1 MNPKRTVIIIFLF
14 LLFLTAYGSMFV
26 VHQVQQVL
34 VLQFGDPK
42 RIIKEPGLKFKLPL
56 IQNTVDY
63 DKRIL
68 DYDLPVEEIIASD
81 QKRLVVDPFARYKI
95 LDPLKF
101 YQTVRNENGIRNRL
115 NSIIIAELRRVEG
128 GVELSSLLTDKRQS
142 IMSDIRDEV
151 NREAQR
157 FGIEVIDVRIRRADL
172 PEANSLAI
180 YDRMKSE
187 REKEAREYRAQGQE
201 ASKRIRSIADRDKT
215 VILANASK
223 KGQILKGEGDSQSI
237 KIYANAFKKDPEFFM
252 FYRSMQAYKES
263 LSDESTT
270 MVLSPNSD
278 FFKYFRCNFNPQT
291 VKVTFL
297 WKIED
302 FHYIS

>member
-42 RIIKEPGLKFKLPL
+42 RVIKEPGLKFKLPL

-63 DKRIL
+63 DKRVL

-115 NSIIIAELRRVEG
+115 NSIIIAALRRVVG

-142 IMSDIRDEV
+142 IMSNIRDEV

-278 FFKYFRCNFNPQT
+278 FFKYFNNILRIP
-291 VKVTFL
+291 K
-297 WKIED
+297 K
-302 FHYIS
+302 

>member
-34 VLQFGDPK
+34 VLQLGDPK

-63 DKRIL
+63 DKRVL

-115 NSIIIAELRRVEG
+115 NSIIIAALRRVVG
-128 GVELSSLLTDKRQS
+128 GVKLSSLLTDKRQS

-278 FFKYFRCNFNPQT
+278 FFKYFNNILRIP
-291 VKVTFL
+291 K
-297 WKIED
+297 K
-302 FHYIS
+302 

>member
-42 RIIKEPGLKFKLPL
+42 RVIKEPGLKFKLPL

-115 NSIIIAELRRVEG
+115 NSIIIAALRRVVG

-223 KGQILKGEGDSQSI
+223 KGQILKGEGDSRSI

-278 FFKYFRCNFNPQT
+278 FFKYFNNILRIP
-291 VKVTFL
+291 K
-297 WKIED
+297 K
-302 FHYIS
+302 

>member
-42 RIIKEPGLKFKLPL
+42 RVIKEPGLKFKLPL

-115 NSIIIAELRRVEG
+115 NSIIIAALRRVV
-128 GVELSSLLTDKRQS
+128 GVVKLSSLLTDKRQS

-180 YDRMKSE
+180 FDRMKSE

-278 FFKYFRCNFNPQT
+278 FFKYFNNILRIP
-291 VKVTFL
+291 K
-297 WKIED
+297 K
-302 FHYIS
+302 

>member
-1 MNPKRTVIIIFLF
+1 VIIIFLF

-42 RIIKEPGLKFKLPL
+42 RVIKEPGLKFKLPL

-115 NSIIIAELRRVEG
+115 NSIIIAALRRVVG

-142 IMSDIRDEV
+142 IMSDIRNEV

-278 FFKYFRCNFNPQT
+278 FFKYFNNILRIP
-291 VKVTFL
+291 K
-297 WKIED
+297 K
-302 FHYIS
+302 

>member
-42 RIIKEPGLKFKLPL
+42 RVIKEPGLKFKLPL

-115 NSIIIAELRRVEG
+115 NSIIIAALRRVVG

-180 YDRMKSE
+180 FDRMKSE

-223 KGQILKGEGDSQSI
+223 KGQILRGEGDSQSI
-237 KIYANAFKKDPEFFM
+237 KIYANAFNKDPEFFM

-278 FFKYFRCNFNPQT
+278 FFKYFNNILRIP
-291 VKVTFL
+291 K
-297 WKIED
+297 K
-302 FHYIS
+302 

>member
-115 NSIIIAELRRVEG
+115 NSIIIAALRRVVG

-223 KGQILKGEGDSQSI
+223 KGQILRGEGDSQSI
-237 KIYANAFKKDPEFFM
+237 KIYANAFNKDPEFFM

-278 FFKYFRCNFNPQT
+278 FFKYFNNILRIP
-291 VKVTFL
+291 K
-297 WKIED
+297 K
-302 FHYIS
+302 

>member
-42 RIIKEPGLKFKLPL
+42 RVIKEPGLKFKLPL

-115 NSIIIAELRRVEG
+115 NSIIIAALRRVVG
-128 GVELSSLLTDKRQS
+128 GVKLSSLLTDKRQS

-180 YDRMKSE
+180 FDRMKSE

-223 KGQILKGEGDSQSI
+223 KGQILRGEGDSQSI
-237 KIYANAFKKDPEFFM
+237 KIYANAFNKDPEFFM

-278 FFKYFRCNFNPQT
+278 FFKYFNNILRIP
-291 VKVTFL
+291 K
-297 WKIED
+297 K
-302 FHYIS
+302 

>member
-1 MNPKRTVIIIFLF
+1 VNPKRTVIIIFLF

-63 DKRIL
+63 DKRVL

-115 NSIIIAELRRVEG
+115 NSIIIAALRRVVG
-128 GVELSSLLTDKRQS
+128 GVKLSSLLTDKRQS

-278 FFKYFRCNFNPQT
+278 FFKYFNNILRIP
-291 VKVTFL
+291 K
-297 WKIED
+297 K
-302 FHYIS
+302 

>member
-42 RIIKEPGLKFKLPL
+42 RVIKEPGLKFKLPL

-115 NSIIIAELRRVEG
+115 NSIIIAALRRVVG

-278 FFKYFRCNFNPQT
+278 FFKYFNNILRIP
-291 VKVTFL
+291 K
-297 WKIED
+297 K
-302 FHYIS
+302 

>member
-1 MNPKRTVIIIFLF
+1 
-14 LLFLTAYGSMFV
+14 MFV

-42 RIIKEPGLKFKLPL
+42 RVIKEPGLKFKLPL

-63 DKRIL
+63 DKRVL

-115 NSIIIAELRRVEG
+115 NSIIIAALRRVVG

-180 YDRMKSE
+180 FDRMKSE

-278 FFKYFRCNFNPQT
+278 FFKYFNNILRIP
-291 VKVTFL
+291 K
-297 WKIED
+297 K
-302 FHYIS
+302 